1 MFCFVFSS
9 SWRRGSSSAWLLAER
24 TVHVEMSG
32 EKGGAGNRKCQVL
45 RGQDRGDGEREAAAS
60 GGWKDGHRDMFE
72 FR

>member
-1 MFCFVFSS
+1 M
-9 SWRRGSSSAWLLAER
+9 
-24 TVHVEMSG
+24 HVEMSG
-32 EKGGAGNRKCQVL
+32 EKGGGAGNRKCQVL